1 MCRAETG
8 SCPKSDDTTTKIS
21 KASGR
26 SQYDRY
32 ERMRLIGHKSAGADD
47 LWFGQ
52 THAARV
58 VASAQITAT
67 SSAMIRS
74 DQSR

>member
-8 SCPKSDDTTTKIS
+8 SCLKSDDATTKIS
-21 KASGR
+21 KASRR
-26 SQYDRY
+26 SQYDRL
-32 ERMRLIGHKSAGADD
+32 RKIGPIGHQSAGTDD
-47 LWFGQ
+47 LRFGH

-74 DQSR
+74 DQSG